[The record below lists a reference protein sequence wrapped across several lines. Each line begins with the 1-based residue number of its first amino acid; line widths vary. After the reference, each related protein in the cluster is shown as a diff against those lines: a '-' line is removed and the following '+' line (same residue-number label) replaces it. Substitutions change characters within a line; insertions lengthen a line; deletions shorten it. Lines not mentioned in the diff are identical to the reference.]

1 MFGYHGKILR
11 VNLSES
17 RITEEELPED
27 MVRKYLG
34 GGGVATR
41 YLYDE
46 VVAGADPLGA
56 ENRLI
61 FMTGPLTG
69 TASPSAARYSVV
81 AKSPLTGIWAQA
93 NSGGDWGPAL
103 KRTGYDGIIFEG
115 VALKPVYLVIEEDRA
130 ELKDAA
136 GLWGQSVS
144 ETYRSIHAELGDR
157 FNVTCIGIAG
167 ENQVKYAAI
176 MNNQHH
182 AVGRCGMGAVMGSKN
197 LKAIAVNGR
206 KPVTL
211 ADPFA
216 FAKSARKQYDMLNQA
231 IIKIGFETFGTNMMM
246 DQVHARGGLPV
257 KNWQSSNCSHIDEI
271 GAIALYEKLLEERT
285 GCFGCNLHCNRRTR
299 IKSGPYQGI
308 KGEGPHYETIA
319 VFGGM
324 CFNDNLEAIANM
336 SYLCSDYGLDTI
348 STGNTIGFAMECY
361 EKGILTRTDT
371 EGMELKFGD
380 PAATIELVHRI
391 ARREGIG
398 DLLAEGVMRAS
409 QKLGGGSEDFAMH
422 VKGLELPGYDP
433 RAVQLAGLAYA
444 TANRGGDHM
453 TGYVHGP
460 ALCDYSLLVVDES
473 QPKDRLVADPEEVRI
488 VKDLEDTLVVFD
500 CLGIC
505 KFVGFDLPASEL
517 VNSVVYGL
525 GWDFS
530 LDELKMSGE
539 RVYNL
544 ARAFS
549 IREGLTAAG
558 DTLPR
563 RLLEQP
569 LPDGPARGHVVQLAP
584 LLDAYYELRKWD
596 KDSGRPKPAKLEQLG
611 LMDIIPDIWGHQLGD
626 LMTEAISNRG
636 R

>member
-1 MFGYHGKILR
+1 
-11 VNLSES
+11 
-17 RITEEELPED
+17 
-27 MVRKYLG
+27 
-34 GGGVATR
+34 
-41 YLYDE
+41 
-46 VVAGADPLGA
+46 
-56 ENRLI
+56 
-61 FMTGPLTG
+61 
-69 TASPSAARYSVV
+69 V

-144 ETYRSIHAELGDR
+144 EAYRSIHAELGDR

-167 ENQVKYAAI
+167 ENLVKYAAI

-182 AVGRCGMGAVMGSKN
+182 AVGRCGMGAVMGSKK

-246 DQVHARGGLPV
+246 EQVHARGGLPV
-257 KNWQSSNCSHIDEI
+257 KNWQSSNCSHI
-271 GAIALYEKLLEERT
+271 
-285 GCFGCNLHCNRRTR
+285 
-299 IKSGPYQGI
+299 
-308 KGEGPHYETIA
+308 IA

-361 EKGILTRTDT
+361 EKGILTSTDT

-433 RAVQLAGLAYA
+433 RAVQLGGLAYA

-473 QPKDRLVADPEEVRI
+473 KPRDRLVADPEEVRM

-626 LMTEAISNRG
+626 LMTEAISDRG